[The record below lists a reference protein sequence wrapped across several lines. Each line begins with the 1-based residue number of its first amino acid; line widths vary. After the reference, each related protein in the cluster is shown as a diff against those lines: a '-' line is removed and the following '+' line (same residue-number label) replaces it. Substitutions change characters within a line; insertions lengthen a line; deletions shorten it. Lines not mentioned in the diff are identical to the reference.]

1 MLIVLIGLNII
12 QCYSLTM
19 MFYHKFN
26 ESFLFDFT
34 LIPSTRGQNLVTQ
47 GNLLYNKLGWS

>member
-1 MLIVLIGLNII
+1 MLIVLIVLNII
-12 QCYSLTM
+12 QHYILAV

-47 GNLLYNKLGWS
+47 GNLLNNKLGWS